1 MRHSIYYRNFLANAL
16 IVLLSFSVLGGLST
30 VLNYRISTADKK
42 QTMTSTL
49 RETRRYVAAQH
60 LFNNIQLDD
69 LNLSMGLAWIAGAS
83 GFDFLVTD
91 TSGIISS
98 CSDMDFRYLGMIIPE
113 NILNLA
119 AAEEGVILASNLG
132 HIYSE
137 RRQVACAP
145 ISARINGESHIFG
158 YVFVSSEMEEF
169 RQGWRQF
176 TGVFSL
182 IAVSVMAFTY
192 VISFITTK
200 KMAVPLAEMASAAR
214 RFERGDFSTRVE
226 DPGRSDEI
234 SRLTHAF
241 NSMADS
247 LESSETLRREF
258 IANISH
264 ELKTPMTIIAGF
276 ADGILD
282 GTVPVEDEKR
292 YLGVISAETRRLSR
306 LISSMLEMSKLQSID
321 SDAILRNSF
330 DISEI
335 VLLSL
340 FSLEAKIEDK
350 HLDVE
355 TSLPE
360 DQIMTRGDKD
370 SITQVLYNLIDNA
383 VKFSVAGGVI
393 GISLWKQG
401 ERVYVS
407 VENGG
412 ETIPPDELPDIFN
425 RFHKIDKSR
434 GINRD
439 GVGLGLYIVKTIL
452 DSHNEDIFVTS
463 ADGVTK
469 FMFTL
474 SLAKT

>member
-42 QTMTSTL
+42 QTMASTL
-49 RETRRYVAAQH
+49 RETRRYVTAQH
-60 LFNNIQLDD
+60 LFNNVQLDD

-83 GFDFLVTD
+83 GLDFLVTD
-91 TSGIISS
+91 TSGVISS
-98 CSDMDFRYLGMIIPE
+98 CSDMDFRYLGMVIPE
-113 NILNLA
+113 SILELA
-119 AAEEGVILASNLG
+119 AEDGVILMSSLG
-132 HIYSE
+132 HIYNE

-158 YVFVSSEMEEF
+158 YVFVSSEMGEF

-182 IAVSVMAFTY
+182 IAISVMAFTY

-200 KMAVPLAEMASAAR
+200 KMAIPLAEMASAAR
-214 RFERGDFSTRVE
+214 RFERGDFSTRVD

-282 GTVPVEDEKR
+282 GTVPPEDEKR
-292 YLGVISAETRRLSR
+292 YLSVISSETRRLSR

-321 SDAILRNSF
+321 SEAILRNSF
-330 DISEI
+330 DISEL

-383 VKFSVAGGVI
+383 VKFSLDGGVI
-393 GISLWKQG
+393 RISLWKQG
-401 ERVYVS
+401 DHAYVS

-474 SLAKT
+474 SLARL

>member
-1 MRHSIYYRNFLANAL
+1 MA
-16 IVLLSFSVLGGLST
+16 
-30 VLNYRISTADKK
+30 
-42 QTMTSTL
+42 STL
-49 RETRRYVAAQH
+49 FETRRYVTAQH
-60 LFNNIQLDD
+60 IFNNIQLDD
-69 LNLSMGLAWIAGAS
+69 LNLSMSLAWIAGVS
-83 GFDFLVTD
+83 DLELLVTD
-91 TSGIISS
+91 TSGVVCS
-98 CSDMDFRYLGMIIPE
+98 CSDMDFKYLGMVIPK
-113 NILNLA
+113 NVLDLA
-119 AAEEGVILASNLG
+119 SAEEGIILLTNLG
-132 HIYSE
+132 QIYGE

-145 ISARINGESHIFG
+145 ISAIINGEQYIFG
-158 YVFVSSEMEEF
+158 YVFVSSGTAEF

-176 TGVFSL
+176 SGVFTL
-182 IAVSVMAFTY
+182 IAISVMAFTY
-192 VISFITTK
+192 VVSFITTK
-200 KMAVPLAEMASAAR
+200 KMSVPLAEMASAAR
-214 RFERGDFSTRVE
+214 RFARGDFSTRVE

-234 SRLTHAF
+234 SQLTHAF
-241 NSMADS
+241 NAMVDS
-247 LESSETLRREF
+247 LESSETLRRDF

-282 GTVPVEDEKR
+282 GTVPAEEEKR
-292 YLGVISAETRRLSR
+292 YLSVISSETRRLSR

-321 SDAILRNSF
+321 SEAILRNSF

-335 VLLSL
+335 VLLAL
-340 FSLEAKIEDK
+340 FSLETKIEDK

-355 TSLPE
+355 ASIPE

-383 VKFSVAGGVI
+383 VKFSADGGVI
-393 GISLWKQG
+393 RISLWKQG
-401 ERVYVS
+401 DHAYVS
-407 VENGG
+407 VENSG

-474 SLAKT
+474 SLAKI